1 MVSTAYLRVQRVFP
15 TPRANDTKAK
25 PDDSPWLDEHIG
37 ANSPE
42 LYVTLVYSMN
52 IPRLPWTALR
62 SAMSKAR
69 DLSNAG
75 HALDRNVDKNKL
87 LGINT

>member
-1 MVSTAYLRVQRVFP
+1 MI
-15 TPRANDTKAK
+15 AK
-25 PDDSPWLDEHIG
+25 PDDSSWLDEHIG

-75 HALDRNVDKNKL
+75 HALDRDVDKNKL